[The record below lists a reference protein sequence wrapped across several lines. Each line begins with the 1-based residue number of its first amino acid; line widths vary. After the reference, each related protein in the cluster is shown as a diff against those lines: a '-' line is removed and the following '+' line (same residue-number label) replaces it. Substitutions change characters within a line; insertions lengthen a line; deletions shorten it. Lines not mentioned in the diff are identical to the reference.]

1 MTVIR
6 PNSISGI
13 TSITAQANEINVF
26 RSNGLIA
33 GLNLNGVNFNTT
45 AGISTL
51 AALKVTGNLDV
62 EGVLTYQDV
71 TNVDSLGIGTFRTGI
86 NVSGGQ
92 LDVGSN
98 IKLGNA
104 GVITATAFVGDGSGL
119 TGAGPSLTN
128 GANDRIITATGAN
141 ALNGEANLTMTGNV
155 LQFNCTGNTHGMRFV
170 ATGDHYN
177 TISFDSNRSSAD
189 AFLNVIDFKWDGDKV
204 ADIVSVS
211 GSDTTNKDDGQLI
224 FRTSPAQG
232 SIAERLRITQDGKL
246 LVAGADSYH
255 GDADDLVL
263 KERSGSNVG
272 MTFQNT
278 GTGYGVIY
286 FADNSSTTVGR
297 IQYDHTN
304 DSLDLY
310 AGNQEV
316 LSMNLDGLVTGG
328 QPNPSSSDNGNIY
341 IKNGSSIGGV
351 NHAVNYVSNAVF
363 NGAWKYI
370 NSGTGATRIVVNQ
383 NGFQFDTAGSGTAGN
398 NITFN
403 TELNINTDGVVLKRG
418 GISATPSVEIFGS
431 GNAGDAEADN
441 LRIHNWGDSDGDYW
455 KLGVNCGLNNS
466 GNSSKPSTTLKGA
479 AVTIDGR
486 FGRVF
491 LQTSPSSTS
500 TVYDALIADR
510 NGIIRT
516 PRQPA
521 FRSYTTS
528 DNNTN
533 GVVSGI
539 WKTGADDKRKF
550 DNNDDFNES
559 NGRFTAPVD
568 GVYQISVAWDE
579 FNTST
584 IIDVQINGG
593 GSAALDLYSTEQRS
607 AGTGWNSWFTSSI
620 AKLASGDYVT
630 INLRN
635 SSSTYPFHQNNGRW
649 GHYSIY
655 LIG

>member
-104 GVITATAFVGDGSGL
+104 GVITATSFVGSGAQL
-119 TGAGPSLTN
+119 TGITQTTINNNADN
-128 GANDRIITATGAN
+128 RIITGSGTAN
-141 ALNGEANLTMTGNV
+141 TLNGEATFTYNSGTMFLSNSGGDAYIKLSRNASVSDGTAIGTIDFCN
-155 LQFNCTGNTHGMRFV
+155 NTGNTTNARV
-170 ATGDHYN
+170 AAYASGG
-177 TISFDSNRSSAD
+177 SNVGGHLYFETRDPSNST
-189 AFLNVIDFKWDGDKV
+189 L
-204 ADIVSVS
+204 S
-211 GSDTTNKDDGQLI
+211 
-224 FRTSPAQG
+224 
-232 SIAERLRITQDGKL
+232 ERLRIDSNGRL
-246 LVAGADSYH
+246 SFAGDTDTYIHHPQANQLAITLAGGSYPIVRF
-255 GDADDLVL
+255 GTGG
-263 KERSGSNVG
+263 SGS
-272 MTFQNT
+272 
-278 GTGYGVIY
+278 
-286 FADNSSTTVGR
+286 TVGFST
-297 IQYDHTN
+297 DTT
-304 DSLDLY
+304 
-310 AGNQEV
+310 
-316 LSMNLDGLVTGG
+316 LVTNAERISVRGFSSFKSYSNVYAPIYTHNEGNTSGTYNPHLLWNAGG
-328 QPNPSSSDNGNIY
+328 ANRGGIGYMPNNGELIFN
-341 IKNGSSIGGV
+341 NQ
-351 NHAVNYVSNAVF
+351 NA
-363 NGAWKYI
+363 I
-370 NSGTGATRIVVNQ
+370 NFATGATHLNGTTRLRI
-383 NGFQFDTAGSGTAGN
+383 GSSG
-398 NITFN
+398 
-403 TELNINTDGVVLKRG
+403 EVSLRRG
-418 GISATPSVEIFGS
+418 GISATPSFEIYGS
-431 GNAGDAEADN
+431 GNHSDSEADN
-441 LRIHNWGDSDGDYW
+441 LRVHNWGNSDGDYW
-455 KLGVNCGLNNS
+455 QIGVNSTLDGNGNNA
-466 GNSSKPSTTLKGA
+466 KPSTSTKGA
-479 AVTIDGR
+479 AIRLNAKNGKVTLI
-486 FGRVF
+486 
-491 LQTSPSSTS
+491 TSPSSTS
-500 TVYDALIADR
+500 TQYEGLSQNE
-510 NGIIRT
+510 NGIVTI
-516 PRQPA
+516 PHQPA

-528 DNNTN
+528 DNNSN

-579 FNTST
+579 LHSSAT

-593 GSAALDLYSTEQRS
+593 GGALDLYSTEQRS

-635 SSSTYPFHQNNGRW
+635 TSGTYPFHQNNGRW

>member
-6 PNSISGI
+6 PNSVSGI

-26 RSNGLIA
+26 RSNGLLA

-104 GVITATAFVGDGSGL
+104 GVITATSFVGS
-119 TGAGPSLTN
+119 
-128 GANDRIITATGAN
+128 GANLTSLPSQISFNNASADRILTSNGGTSVN
-141 ALNGEANLTMTGNV
+141 AEANLTMTGNV
-155 LQFNCTGNTHGMRFV
+155 LQFNCTANTHGMRFV

-189 AFLNVIDFKWDGDKV
+189 AFLNVIDFKWNGTKV

-211 GSDTTNKDDGQLI
+211 GSDTTNKDDGNLV

-304 DSLDLY
+304 DSLDLF
-310 AGNQEV
+310 AGGQEV

-403 TELNINTDGVVLKRG
+403 TELRINTDGVVLQRG
-418 GISATPSVEIFGS
+418 GISATPSLEIFGS
-431 GNAGDAEADN
+431 GNTGDATADN
-441 LRIHNWGDSDGDYW
+441 LRFHNWGDSNGDYW
-455 KLGVNCGLNNS
+455 QIGVNATLDANGNNA
-466 GNSSKPSTTLKGA
+466 KPSTSVKGA
-479 AVTIDGR
+479 AIRLNGKNGKVTLI
-486 FGRVF
+486 
-491 LQTSPSSTS
+491 TSPSSTS
-500 TVYDALIADR
+500 TQYEGLTQNE
-510 NGIIRT
+510 NGIVTI
-516 PRQPA
+516 PHQPA

-528 DNNTN
+528 DGN
-533 GVVSGI
+533 GNGTVSGI
-539 WKTGADDKRKF
+539 WNTGSNDTRKF

-579 FNTST
+579 NNTST

-593 GSAALDLYSTEQRS
+593 SVNLYSTETMS
-607 AGTGWNSWFTSSI
+607 AGSGWNSWFTSSI
-620 AKLASGDYVT
+620 TKLSSGDYVT

-635 SSSTYPFHQNNGRW
+635 TSGSYPFHQAGGRW
-649 GHYSIY
+649 GHFSVY